1 MEEIDEKVVNMIK
14 NLRESR
20 AVINWDIS
28 IAIAKAIITTSDV
41 VLLAENGGN
50 IESGDKWCEYIA
62 K

>member
-1 MEEIDEKVVNMIK
+1 MIK

-28 IAIAKAIITTSDV
+28 IAIAKAIITTSDL

-50 IESGDKWCEYIA
+50 IESGDKWCEYIG

>member
-1 MEEIDEKVVNMIK
+1 MIK

-28 IAIAKAIITTSDV
+28 IAIAKAIITTSDL
-41 VLLAENGGN
+41 VLLAENGRN